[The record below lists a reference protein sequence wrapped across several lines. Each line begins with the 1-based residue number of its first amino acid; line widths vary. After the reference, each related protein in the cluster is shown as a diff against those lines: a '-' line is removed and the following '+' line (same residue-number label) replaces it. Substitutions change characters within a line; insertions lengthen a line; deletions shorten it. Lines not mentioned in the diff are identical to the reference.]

1 MKSHIRSG
9 WGLYPQ
15 VETRVVRAHQADD
28 LARAH
33 PHTSLLAQGSCR
45 SYGDACLSERV
56 VSTAPLHHLLEFDAE
71 RGTVR
76 CEAGITLDRLIAFI
90 APRGFFLPVTPG
102 TKFPTLGGCI
112 AADVHGKNH
121 HSEGS
126 IAHFV
131 EEIEL
136 VLADGS
142 LVRCAPTERAD
153 LFWATVGG
161 MGLTGAMYAA
171 TLRLKKV
178 GSSYMRTRTVKT
190 RNFDELCQIFEETQ
204 DRYTYSV
211 AWVDSLA
218 SGAHLGRSSLILG
231 EHADADGAP
240 PAAPFKVHGSG
251 GPSVPFFFPSRAL
264 NGLTMR
270 VFNALVYHRQLR
282 RECDAVVH
290 YDPYFYPLDFVR
302 QWNRIYGRRGFL
314 QYQFAVPFDG
324 GRALM
329 SDILTR
335 IAQRGVA
342 SFLTV
347 LKTLGAESG
356 GLLSF
361 PMPGYTLALD
371 IPLHDRS
378 IIAFLNELTGL
389 VVGAGGR
396 IYLAKDAILQRAD
409 FEAMYPR
416 LAEFKRIKRACD
428 PHGRFR
434 SLQSDRL
441 GIT

>member
-1 MKSHIRSG
+1 
-9 WGLYPQ
+9 
-15 VETRVVRAHQADD
+15 
-28 LARAH
+28 
-33 PHTSLLAQGSCR
+33 
-45 SYGDACLSERV
+45 
-56 VSTAPLHHLLEFDAE
+56 
-71 RGTVR
+71 
-76 CEAGITLDRLIAFI
+76 
-90 APRGFFLPVTPG
+90 
-102 TKFPTLGGCI
+102 
-112 AADVHGKNH
+112 
-121 HSEGS
+121 
-126 IAHFV
+126 
-131 EEIEL
+131 
-136 VLADGS
+136 
-142 LVRCAPTERAD
+142 
-153 LFWATVGG
+153 
-161 MGLTGAMYAA
+161 
-171 TLRLKKV
+171 
-178 GSSYMRTRTVKT
+178 
-190 RNFDELCQIFEETQ
+190 
-204 DRYTYSV
+204 
-211 AWVDSLA
+211 
-218 SGAHLGRSSLILG
+218 
-231 EHADADGAP
+231 
-240 PAAPFKVHGSG
+240 
-251 GPSVPFFFPSRAL
+251 
-264 NGLTMR
+264 MR

-361 PMPGYTLALD
+361 PIPGYTLALD